1 MPAFPIA
8 SASPVTAPVMGA
20 GKLWA
25 YAIGGMVAGACAMAA
40 VYVIA
45 TAPASL
51 FLGIGGSPTT
61 RTAAVAFDQPLLG
74 RMQILRGVNGET
86 VAAVKPANPD
96 QAALPAGSTVAANE
110 VSPVALDR
118 LSAGDCIALTTA
130 SGQKL
135 SFRIVGTHAKATSR
149 DRTAT
154 ATIDLDITAC
164 APGSEAILKAVI
176 ESKADGRQ
184 SAVQRNL

>member
-1 MPAFPIA
+1 
-8 SASPVTAPVMGA
+8 
-20 GKLWA
+20 
-25 YAIGGMVAGACAMAA
+25 MVAGACAMAA
-40 VYVIA
+40 VYAIA
-45 TAPASL
+45 LAPASL
-51 FLGIGGSPTT
+51 FLGIGGSQASGM
-61 RTAAVAFDQPLLG
+61 AAVAFDQPLLG
-74 RMQILRGVNGET
+74 RMQVLRGVNGET
-86 VAAVKPANPD
+86 VAALEPAVAA
-96 QAALPAGSTVAANE
+96 QAAMPAGTVAAKE
-110 VSPVALDR
+110 VAPVALDR

-135 SFRIVGTHAKATSR
+135 SFRIVGTHAKAAPR